1 MDVVN
6 AGRRK
11 SYAVIAII
19 AALIAAALLAL
30 LMQMNSG

>member
-11 SYAVIAII
+11 SFAVIAII
-19 AALIAAALLAL
+19 AGIIAAALLTL